1 MQRLYSLNTSLLS
14 AILLAA
20 AAASPGVSAD
30 QSGIQV
36 GILTCESIP
45 GTRTNL
51 LVHSTVQV
59 NCVYKRGDS
68 TERYT
73 GETGIG
79 LGIDLNLGR
88 DEKIA
93 FTVISAS
100 SDVRPGSGALAGKY
114 YGGKASATAGVG
126 VGAAALVGGGHKNI
140 SLQPLALETSTGVGV
155 AGGLGYLYLQPAK

>member
-1 MQRLYSLNTSLLS
+1 MQRSYLLK
-14 AILLAA
+14 AGLLAA
-20 AAASPGVSAD
+20 TLVFAGAGAPAVSAD

-36 GILTCESIP
+36 GVLTCETIP

-51 LVHSTVQV
+51 LVHSTVQIE
-59 NCVYKRGDS
+59 CAYKRGDS
-68 TERYT
+68 TEHYT

-79 LGIDLNLGR
+79 LGIDLNIGR

-126 VGAAALVGGGHKNI
+126 VGAAALIGGGNKNI

-155 AGGLGYLYLQPAK
+155 SGGLGYLYLQAAQ